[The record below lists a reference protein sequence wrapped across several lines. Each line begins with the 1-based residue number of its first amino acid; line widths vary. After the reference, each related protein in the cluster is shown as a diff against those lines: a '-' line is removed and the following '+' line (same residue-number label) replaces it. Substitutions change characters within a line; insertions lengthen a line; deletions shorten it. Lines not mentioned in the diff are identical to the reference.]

1 MIYLSYFVEAGY
13 LHYTQKQG
21 VIAFLYAKSG
31 EAGDCLVLDPQDA
44 DGVCRLMLLN
54 KDLMIDQGR
63 GYYLGMMIRV
73 QQFLVNPYRGFDGY
87 TKGGMYA

>member
-31 EAGDCLVLDPQDA
+31 EVLK
-44 DGVCRLMLLN
+44 N
-54 KDLMIDQGR
+54 IS
-63 GYYLGMMIRV
+63 
-73 QQFLVNPYRGFDGY
+73 F
-87 TKGGMYA
+87 